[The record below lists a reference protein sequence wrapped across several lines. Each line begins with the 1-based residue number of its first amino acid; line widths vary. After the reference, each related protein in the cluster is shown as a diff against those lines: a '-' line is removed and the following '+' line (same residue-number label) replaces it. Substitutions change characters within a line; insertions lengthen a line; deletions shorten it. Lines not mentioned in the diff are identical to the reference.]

1 MANYQYIKMVLEQRK
16 YFIEQNRKC
25 HICFIG
31 LFGSQ
36 NYGLDDKT
44 SDIDCVAVTIP
55 SLDEL
60 IAGIPSVKT
69 LEPPEFSLNPDKD
82 SGTVKLMDL
91 RDFAKQLSK
100 GSFVN
105 LEALLSDY
113 VFFDDMFKAF
123 YLQRFRIY
131 DRYIWNF
138 QNAVYGG
145 INHLLKQFDTKDD
158 DRQCKRVYE
167 MLRLFDFYER
177 ITDEKYPHPNPNF
190 YISNLSKRSHIG
202 LIKSGCSDYESDV
215 EKIRNIVPP
224 YKTMPELPSELATFS
239 AEVVAKVVIR
249 DSILKEISNKKLTT
263 FS

>member
-16 YFIEQNRKC
+16 FFIEHNRKC

-36 NYGLDDKT
+36 NYGLDDET
-44 SDIDCVAVTIP
+44 SDIDCVAVTVP

-69 LEPPEFSLNPDKD
+69 LEPSEFSRNPSEDN
-82 SGTVKLMDL
+82 GTVKLMDL

-113 VFFDDMFKAF
+113 AFFDDTFNAF
-123 YLQRFRIY
+123 YLQRFKIY
-131 DRYIWNF
+131 NRYVWHF
-138 QNAVYGG
+138 QNAIYGG
-145 INHLLKQFDTKDD
+145 IHNLLKQFDSKDD

-167 MLRLFDFYER
+167 MLRLLDLYEQVMDKN
-177 ITDEKYPHPNPNF
+177 TAYPNF

-202 LIKSGCSDYESDV
+202 LIKSGYNNYESEV
-215 EKIRNIVPP
+215 KKIRDIVPP
-224 YKTMPELPSELATFS
+224 DTTMPELPKELAMFS
-239 AEVVAKVVIR
+239 AEAAAKVVIR
-249 DSILKEISNKKLTT
+249 DSILKELSNKKLTT

>member
-1 MANYQYIKMVLEQRK
+1 MANYQYIKLVLEQRK
-16 YFIEQNRKC
+16 SFIERNRKC

-36 NYGLDDKT
+36 NYGLDDET

-60 IAGIPSVKT
+60 ITGISDVKT
-69 LEPPEFSLNPDKD
+69 LGPSEFSSNPERD

-105 LEALLSDY
+105 LESLFSDY
-113 VFFDDMFKAF
+113 VFFDDTFNNF

-131 DRYIWNF
+131 NRYIWSF

-145 INHLLKQFDTKDD
+145 IHHILKQFDAKDD

-167 MLRLFDFYER
+167 MLRLFDLYEQVM
-177 ITDEKYPHPNPNF
+177 DKQFAYPSF
-190 YISNLSKRSHIG
+190 YISNLSKRSRIG
-202 LIKSGCSDYESDV
+202 LIKSGYDDYESDV
-215 EKIRNIVPP
+215 KKIRDIVPP
-224 YKTMPELPSELATFS
+224 DTTMPELPKELVTFS
-239 AEVVAKVVIR
+239 ADAVAKVVIR
-249 DSILKEISNKKLTT
+249 DSILKELGNKKLTL

>member
-16 YFIEQNRKC
+16 SFIEQNRKC

-36 NYGLDDKT
+36 NYGLDDET

-60 IAGIPSVKT
+60 IAGIPNVKT
-69 LEPPEFSLNPDKD
+69 LEPSEFSFNPDRD

-113 VFFDDMFKAF
+113 VFFDDTFRAF

-131 DRYIWNF
+131 DRYVWNF

-145 INHLLKQFDTKDD
+145 INHLLKQFDAKDD

-167 MLRLFDFYER
+167 MLRLFDLYEQIMDNKCSR
-177 ITDEKYPHPNPNF
+177 PNF
-190 YISNLSKRSHIG
+190 YISNLSKRSRIG
-202 LIKSGCSDYESDV
+202 LIKSGCDNYESDV
-215 EKIRNIVPP
+215 EKIRSIVPP
-224 YKTMPELPSELATFS
+224 DKTMPEIPEELAMFN
-239 AEVVAKVVIR
+239 ADAVAKVVIR
-249 DSILKEISNKKLTT
+249 DSILKELGNKKLTT